1 MLFYGTA
8 ENKVWFRQRPQSR
21 GWALEP
27 MTDEAL
33 HAAAEDLVAYL
44 TWLGPDVSVVHRLI
58 AAGPRVDDWSGY
70 MDAMR
75 RVGDVVTAFVAELT
89 GRALDEL
96 PVPAESGDD
105 WLAVLRLWLASLD
118 CGLVSIANPEQ
129 FSWPGHWIGIV
140 DAPGGSDHPV
150 AVLLFGTPSAVIAS
164 PAVPDLVGNA
174 VDELRFRQALVL
186 VPYQPFQKPVADA
199 ARTVGEVVG
208 IYISAVKTGPMQ
220 SLVTAT
226 ALPGRGLLGDRYAA
240 KAGTFTPRSERL
252 RGYDLTL
259 IESEVLDRVTFSNG
273 SHLSAA
279 ESRRNVVTKGIDLNA
294 LVGWEFTIGVV
305 RALGQRLCEP
315 CVHLQRLTKP
325 GVVAG
330 FVHRG
335 GLRADILTEGEI
347 RLGDTITAAGQSNS

>member
-1 MLFYGTA
+1 LQTRQERA
-8 ENKVWFRQRPQSR
+8 QAIWKLDQVWWE
-21 GWALEP
+21 GG
-27 MTDEAL
+27 
-33 HAAAEDLVAYL
+33 HAAAEDLVAPL
-44 TWLGPDVSVVHRLI
+44 TWLGPDVSVVHRLL
-58 AAGPRVDDWSGY
+58 AAGPTVDDGSGY

-105 WLAVLRLWLASLD
+105 WLAVLRLWLARLD

-164 PAVPDLVGNA
+164 PAAPDLVGNA

-199 ARTVGEVVG
+199 ARTVGAVIG

-240 KAGTFTPRSERL
+240 KAGTFTPRSDRL

-259 IESEVLDRVTFSNG
+259 IESEVLDRVTCSNG

-279 ESRRNVVTKGIDLNA
+279 ASRRNVVTKGIDLNA
-294 LVGWEFTIGVV
+294 LVGREFTIGVV

-315 CVHLQRLTKP
+315 CVHLQRLTTP